1 MRTVQLTCT
10 IGGYSDGTWHMSLV
24 KTTYDSGRLES
35 CGIVA
40 QRVLNEV
47 QVLDHLATA
56 AQHMMDIE
64 AARRELTGRARRA
77 HSPDAL

>member
-1 MRTVQLTCT
+1 
-10 IGGYSDGTWHMSLV
+10 
-24 KTTYDSGRLES
+24 
-35 CGIVA
+35 VA